1 VSYRR
6 SQLSPQIS
14 TRGINLKIAVR
25 NPRISPFGGSPDAQ
39 FLQSWL
45 ECDSDVDHEVPDGGI
60 NWGALSGLALAI
72 VVSATFWTGIGW
84 VVVRLWK

>member
-14 TRGINLKIAVR
+14 TRGINFKIAVR
-25 NPRISPFGGSPDAQ
+25 STRSFPSGGSSDAQ

-45 ECDSDVDHEVPDGGI
+45 ECDSDLDQEVAEGGI
-60 NWGALSGLALAI
+60 NWGAISGLALAI
-72 VVSATFWTGIGW
+72 VVSATFWTGIAW
-84 VVVRLWK
+84 AVARIWK